1 MIKVKICGITNMR
14 DAVAAVDFGADA
26 LGFVFY
32 ENSPRHITPE
42 TAAGIIEALPPF
54 ITTVGVFVDET
65 EKKINKIKGAAG
77 FDVVQLH
84 GNEPPEMAVLWP
96 KVIKAFRI
104 RDFTDLEPLSKFHVV
119 VTAFLLDAYAEDS
132 FGGTGKLFNWE
143 IAVEARQFG
152 KIILSGGL
160 NPDNIEAAV
169 RKVSPY
175 AVDVSSGVEASKGK
189 KDHVRMRQ
197 FIERAKKTFQ

>member
-1 MIKVKICGITNMR
+1 MIRVKICGITNMR
-14 DAVAAVDFGADA
+14 DAMAAVDFGADA

-32 ENSPRHITPE
+32 DKSPRHITPE
-42 TAAGIIEALPPF
+42 TAAEIIEVLPPF

-65 EKKINKIKGAAG
+65 EKKINKIKEAAG

-84 GNEPPEMAVLWP
+84 GSEPPEMAAFWP

-104 RDFTDLEPLSKFHVV
+104 RDFTDLEPLSKFDVW

-152 KIILSGGL
+152 NIILSGGL

-197 FIERAKKTFQ
+197 FIERAKKTAL